1 MLGHAQSILRNDES
15 SISQEGLQLRSLFL
29 VGRQMFIE
37 VSKLLLNFMCA
48 FRHIRACS
56 NYLK

>member
-15 SISQEGLQLRSLFL
+15 SISQEGVQLRSLFL

-37 VSKLLLNFMCA
+37 VSK
-48 FRHIRACS
+48 
-56 NYLK
+56 